1 MESLAEVFCHQE
13 RYEEAEK
20 LHQQVLELR
29 VKAWGMEHPLTLKSM
44 KDLAD
49 MVDGQGKRKDAG
61 LAEKVEG
68 GDDNG
73 EV

>member
-1 MESLAEVFCHQE
+1 
-13 RYEEAEK
+13 
-20 LHQQVLELR
+20 
-29 VKAWGMEHPLTLKSM
+29 MEHPLTLKSM

-68 GDDNG
+68 GDDND